1 MGNARAPGAAA
12 RIESSRSTSD
22 KSRRRTFVMFAS
34 ALRGRR
40 RSSAVGGFA
49 QPPRKQQRLDTP
61 ALTPPGPG
69 GDGSRTETTVL
80 WTERNDRGARARA
93 QRVERARGAPAR
105 SARGRSSKR
114 NVSWRTLLNEAR
126 DKVDHPIH
134 QSRVRGKIL
143 FPRGISR
150 KKMHS
155 WMSSQKSCFSRVG
168 LSTQETRVPMDES
181 SIRKDIDRTGCVFVE
196 EIKYF

>member
-22 KSRRRTFVMFAS
+22 TSRRRTFVMFAS
-34 ALRGRR
+34 ARRGRR

-143 FPRGISR
+143 FPRRISR

-155 WMSSQKSCFSRVG
+155 GCRVKSHVSRESVSQLKKRGFRWTNHQSEKISTEPAACSSK
-168 LSTQETRVPMDES
+168 
-181 SIRKDIDRTGCVFVE
+181 K
-196 EIKYF
+196 